1 MKEKYI
7 AWFKDLKIK
16 EFENIDLSILE
27 DFIKPKKIKSKE
39 LRVICS
45 QMSILLDSGASIDD
59 ILEAIGNQQNKKYK
73 ECFLKSTR
81 NIKKGYSIENSFR
94 SSELFS
100 EFFLSMIRCGENS
113 GKLSTVLKD
122 MSEYY
127 ERDYRVKSKLKSI
140 MIYPAILFIMMI
152 VAVIFIMYAVI
163 PNFALVFDSNNI
175 KPPFFSYIVITSM
188 LFMREY
194 MNILVPIFILIP
206 VLIYIL
212 IKSNTENMDNMDKI
226 DKLKC
231 KLPLWN
237 KYYMMSVTASFSRNM
252 YIMLK
257 SGIPIINSVEIASD
271 IIRNNYIKKQLEISL
286 RYINKGSSISKS
298 IYLASVFPNVL
309 ISMLKNG
316 EESGNIEK
324 SFQYINTF
332 FENELDIMT
341 DRIIRLIEPAITI
354 IMGLVIGGLI
364 IAIVMPMFDAI
375 TAI

>member
-206 VLIYIL
+206 VLIYIF
-212 IKSNTENMDNMDKI
+212 IKSNTENMDKI

-298 IYLASVFPNVL
+298 IDLAGVFPNVL

>member
-1 MKEKYI
+1 MNEKYI

-152 VAVIFIMYAVI
+152 I
-163 PNFALVFDSNNI
+163 AL
-175 KPPFFSYIVITSM
+175 FS
-188 LFMREY
+188 
-194 MNILVPIFILIP
+194 
-206 VLIYIL
+206 
-212 IKSNTENMDNMDKI
+212 
-226 DKLKC
+226 
-231 KLPLWN
+231 
-237 KYYMMSVTASFSRNM
+237 
-252 YIMLK
+252 
-257 SGIPIINSVEIASD
+257 
-271 IIRNNYIKKQLEISL
+271 
-286 RYINKGSSISKS
+286 
-298 IYLASVFPNVL
+298 
-309 ISMLKNG
+309 
-316 EESGNIEK
+316 
-324 SFQYINTF
+324 
-332 FENELDIMT
+332 
-341 DRIIRLIEPAITI
+341 
-354 IMGLVIGGLI
+354 
-364 IAIVMPMFDAI
+364 
-375 TAI
+375 

>member
-140 MIYPAILFIMMI
+140 MIYPSILFIMMI

-212 IKSNTENMDNMDKI
+212 IKSNTENMDKI

-298 IYLASVFPNVL
+298 IDLAGVFPNVL